1 MIPPGYTLKEA
12 RRWMA
17 AEAAGYGVQFV
28 DLPTGGAGGRP
39 GAPMRAMRNRH
50 YFVQIHRPPA
60 SAPHIVCRLSINRA
74 VLNDS
79 GGWLD
84 GITWDSLQ
92 AVKAGVGFAGYDAL
106 EVYPRQ
112 SDLVNVANIRHLWIL
127 REPLEWAWG
136 EGRTGSER

>member
-1 MIPPGYTLKEA
+1 
-12 RRWMA
+12 
-17 AEAAGYGVQFV
+17 
-28 DLPTGGAGGRP
+28 
-39 GAPMRAMRNRH
+39 MRAMRNRH

-84 GITWDSLQ
+84 GITWESLQ